1 MYVIVFWPTI
11 DRILHSYLSNFILL
25 LGMKDPLQKHIEKL
39 KIMKES
45 AKRRNG
51 LYSNLLK
58 LNDKDTSRSL
68 RALTKAPAPG
78 KKIQKIGFIMFWIP
92 EPTGITCAVGGPM
105 ILAGKYLEKVYN
117 GAKIS
122 DIGNHTKESFSTI
135 HDFKNSMMWHFF

>member
-1 MYVIVFWPTI
+1 MI

-122 DIGNHTKESFSTI
+122 DVGDHTKDTFSTI
-135 HDFKNSMMWHFF
+135 RDFKDSMM

>member
-1 MYVIVFWPTI
+1 MI
-11 DRILHSYLSNFILL
+11 DRILHPYLSNFVLL

-135 HDFKNSMMWHFF
+135 HDFKNSMI

>member
-1 MYVIVFWPTI
+1 MI
-11 DRILHSYLSNFILL
+11 DRISHRYLSNFVSL
-25 LGMKDPLQKHIEKL
+25 LGMKDPLQSYIEKL

-45 AKRRNG
+45 ANRRNE
-51 LYSNLLK
+51 LYSDITK
-58 LNDKDTSRSL
+58 LDDKNTRRSL

-78 KKIQKIGFIMFWIP
+78 KKIQKIGFIMLWIP

-105 ILAGKYLEKVYN
+105 ILAGRYLEKVYN

-135 HDFKNSMMWHFF
+135 HDFKNSMV

>member
-1 MYVIVFWPTI
+1 MI
-11 DRILHSYLSNFILL
+11 DRTSHRYLSNFVSL
-25 LGMKDPLQKHIEKL
+25 LGMKDPLQSYIEKL

-45 AKRRNG
+45 ANRRNE
-51 LYSNLLK
+51 LYSDITK
-58 LNDKDTSRSL
+58 LDDKNTRRSL

-78 KKIQKIGFIMFWIP
+78 KKIQKIGFIMLWIP

-105 ILAGKYLEKVYN
+105 ILAGRYLEKVYN

-135 HDFKNSMMWHFF
+135 HDFKNSVM

>member
-1 MYVIVFWPTI
+1 MI
-11 DRILHSYLSNFILL
+11 DRTLHPCLSNFVLL
-25 LGMKDPLQKHIEKL
+25 SVMKDPLQKHIERL
-39 KIMKES
+39 KIMRES
-45 AKRRNG
+45 AKRRSA
-51 LYSNLLK
+51 LYSDLTK
-58 LNDKDTSRSL
+58 LDDKNTTRSL

-105 ILAGKYLEKVYN
+105 ILAGRYLEKVYN

-135 HDFKNSMMWHFF
+135 HDFKNSMV

>member
-1 MYVIVFWPTI
+1 MI
-11 DRILHSYLSNFILL
+11 DRILHPHLSNFVSLSNMQDSL
-25 LGMKDPLQKHIEKL
+25 RKHIERL

-45 AKRRNG
+45 AKRRNE
-51 LYSNLLK
+51 LYSGLTK
-58 LNDKDTSRSL
+58 LDDKNTRRSL

-78 KKIQKIGFIMFWIP
+78 KKIQKIGFIMCWIP

-105 ILAGKYLEKVYN
+105 ILAGRYLEKIYN

-135 HDFKNSMMWHFF
+135 HDFKNSMM

>member
-1 MYVIVFWPTI
+1 MI
-11 DRILHSYLSNFILL
+11 DRISHRYLSNFVSL
-25 LGMKDPLQKHIEKL
+25 LGMKDPLQSYIEKL

-45 AKRRNG
+45 ANRRNE
-51 LYSNLLK
+51 LYSDITK
-58 LNDKDTSRSL
+58 LDDKNTRRSL

-78 KKIQKIGFIMFWIP
+78 KKIQKIGFIMLWIP

-105 ILAGKYLEKVYN
+105 ILAGRYLEKVYN

-135 HDFKNSMMWHFF
+135 HDFKNSMS

>member
-1 MYVIVFWPTI
+1 MI
-11 DRILHSYLSNFILL
+11 DRISHRYLSNFVSL
-25 LGMKDPLQKHIEKL
+25 LGMKDPLQSYIEKL

-45 AKRRNG
+45 AKRRNE
-51 LYSNLLK
+51 LYSDLTK
-58 LNDKDTSRSL
+58 LDDKNTTRSL

-92 EPTGITCAVGGPM
+92 EPTGVTCAVGGPM

-135 HDFKNSMMWHFF
+135 HDFKNSMV

>member
-1 MYVIVFWPTI
+1 MI
-11 DRILHSYLSNFILL
+11 DRILHPYLSNFILL
-25 LGMKDPLQKHIEKL
+25 SNMNDHLQKHIEKL

-78 KKIQKIGFIMFWIP
+78 KKIQKIGFIMLWIP

-105 ILAGKYLEKVYN
+105 ILAGRYLEKIYN

-122 DIGNHTKESFSTI
+122 DVSNHAKDTFSTI
-135 HDFKNSMMWHFF
+135 HDFKNSLM